1 MKANEKNPT
10 TRTKSLFYKKIFCSH
25 CLKGMKK
32 KNERGSIK
40 YICSSYDNFKTCK
53 RIMVEEDY
61 LIELIH
67 KRFDQ
72 EVDRELIETH
82 IESILVEDRMLFEIF
97 IKNQESIL
105 MSKTHLRY

>member
-1 MKANEKNPT
+1 MT
-10 TRTKSLFYKKIFCSH
+10 TRTKSLFYKKLICSH
-25 CLKGMKK
+25 CGSGMKK
-32 KNERGSIK
+32 KTERK
-40 YICSSYDNFKTCK
+40 TNRYVCSSYDNFKTCK

-67 KRFDQ
+67 KRFEQ

-82 IESILVEDRMLFEIF
+82 VESILVEDRMLFEIF
-97 IKNQESIL
+97 IKGQESIL